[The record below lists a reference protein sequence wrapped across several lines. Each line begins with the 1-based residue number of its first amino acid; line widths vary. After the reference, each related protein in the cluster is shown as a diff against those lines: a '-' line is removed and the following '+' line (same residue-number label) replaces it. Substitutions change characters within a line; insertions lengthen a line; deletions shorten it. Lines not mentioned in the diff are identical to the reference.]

1 MAEAYIVAAARTAG
15 GRKGGRLSGWHP
27 ADLAAEVLKALV
39 ERSKA
44 DPALIENEIAV
55 AKDPV
60 LRDIEV
66 VADERLLQRQPEAA
80 D

>member
-1 MAEAYIVAAARTAG
+1 MFRQFFCPGCGT
-15 GRKGGRLSGWHP
+15 
-27 ADLAAEVLKALV
+27 
-39 ERSKA
+39 
-44 DPALIENEIAV
+44 LIENEIAV

-66 VADERLLQRQPEAA
+66 IVDDRLLERQPEAA